1 MTQDHHSAP
10 VPVGARLMALALS
23 LSCFISAAWGIPK
36 QAPPLS
42 GFVQVIDGDTLDV
55 DGERVRL
62 EGVDAPEMAQ
72 TCTRDGGTRWACGRE
87 AQDALER
94 MTRGQVVVCDRT
106 GQDKYRR
113 TLALCYVAG
122 ESLNAEL
129 IKAGLARAFVKYS
142 NAFVAEEQAAQA
154 AKLGIWQGDNIAP
167 WDYRQS
173 RWQTAETAAPAGC
186 AIKGNVSSKGRIY
199 HVPWSTWYDKVKINE
214 TRGERWFC
222 SEDEAVGAGWRAAE
236 QH

>member
-1 MTQDHHSAP
+1 
-10 VPVGARLMALALS
+10 MALALGFS
-23 LSCFISAAWGIPK
+23 FVVSYAWVMPARAG
-36 QAPPLS
+36 PLS
-42 GFVQVIDGDTLDV
+42 GFVQVIDGDTLDIG
-55 DGERVRL
+55 GERVRL

-72 TCTRDGGTRWACGRE
+72 TCTRDGGSRWACGRE

-94 MTRGQVVVCDRT
+94 MTRGQVVMCDPT

-122 ESLNAEL
+122 ESLNAAL

-142 NAFVAEEQAAQA
+142 NAFVAEEQAAQV

-167 WDYRQS
+167 WEYRQN

-186 AIKGNVSSKGRIY
+186 AIKGNVSGKGRIY
-199 HVPWSTWYDKVKINE
+199 HVPWSTWYDKVKIDE

-222 SEDEAVGAGWRAAE
+222 SENEAASAGWRAAE